1 MCEGIFSEPTLSVMS
16 DSSPLSLR
24 SFSVA
29 RILLLC
35 PLPVNWTEGGGAS
48 VVVTVG
54 VACGC
59 GAALEG
65 GGGGR

>member
-1 MCEGIFSEPTLSVMS
+1 MS
-16 DSSPLSLR
+16 DSSPFSLR

-35 PLPVNWTEGGGAS
+35 PLLVNWIEGGGAS
-48 VVVTVG
+48 VAVTVG
-54 VACGC
+54 DGCGC
-59 GAALEG
+59 SAALEG